1 MTTAEIGFAPK
12 LRELGI
18 TVDPCC
24 AQACS
29 LKRVKQ
35 KLASSA
41 LQPGSQ
47 VMPGCPVL
55 AQDEGATKHKGIGE
69 DNPPSAAPKS

>member
-1 MTTAEIGFAPK
+1 MTTAETGFTPK

-18 TVDPCC
+18 TVDSCC

-35 KLASSA
+35 KLASSP
-41 LQPGSQ
+41 LQPASQ
-47 VMPGCPVL
+47 VMLGCPL
-55 AQDEGATKHKGIGE
+55 LPRDEGATKHKGIGE
-69 DNPPSAAPKS
+69 DNPPSAAAKS